1 MKGYIFILFILTLSI
16 QLAFSQQDDGVVSFD
31 LPIRNSLVFNR
42 YNINP
47 TFTFVREQ
55 NKYIT
60 FNNKRQWVQFDNAP
74 EMFLGSYSG
83 RFSENIGAG
92 VAAFQQNYGVLTTFG
107 GLLNFAYNVKL
118 NTNSNLTF
126 GLNAAAYK
134 SGVNTANVV
143 TNFDDPSLQN
153 VPENFLFTINPGI
166 NYGTEFLDFG
176 ISINNLVLYNIE
188 TSAMI
193 EDDPKQSIKAHVMHT
208 GFFDGRGFFKDTKF
222 SGILM
227 SEFRKDE
234 TLISGLAT
242 LSVPKGIWFQVGYNN
257 RFGVSGGL
265 GLNVTKN
272 IALEYNIEK
281 SIGELVDFGTSHEV
295 TLAYRFITKKR
306 YDYSGDEEVSGLF
319 TKKRN
324 KPIVKASEEELAA
337 IRERAAERR
346 AKAKLEREAAEKAK
360 KEAEANAL
368 AEAQQKAKQL
378 AQEKAEREEN
388 ARIAREKAAE
398 EAKILAEQK
407 AKAEAERKVQEAAE
421 AKAKLL
427 AEQKAKEEAEAKAK
441 AQQLAEQKAR
451 EEASEKARLLA
462 EQKAQEEAEAKAK
475 LLAEQKAKEEA
486 EAKAQQLAEQKAREE
501 AAEKERLLAEQK
513 AKLEA
518 ERKAQEEAEA
528 EAQLLAEQKAKEEAE
543 ARAKQLAEQKAREA
557 AAEKERLI
565 AEQKAKL
572 EAERKAQE
580 EAAAEK
586 ERLLAEQKAKETSI
600 ENPQDNIGKTIA
612 NLTKEAESSN
622 EQQNK
627 LLEEFEKIVNIKDED
642 LKDLK
647 EENDLSDQGIVV
659 QPKPFKS
666 VTAENNKLNAIKSDL
681 DKVIEEQAQKI
692 DSLNSLY
699 EERFRTT
706 KLDEVNLFYRKK
718 IEDLELKQAEAKEL
732 RIELNN
738 RLEVIKEA
746 TEFEKRRRIKRAAYD
761 NEQDRYAQDRAMLQ
775 NIKRTTKP
783 AETPYTSD
791 DFDFGQ
797 VQSENIQILKNVKNT
812 ESGYYLIIAVHSDI
826 NKRNEFLTKVVAS
839 GRTNVDFFYDVNTS
853 KYYIY
858 YSKFDS
864 INAANKAMEDK
875 GNRLYNVK
883 MSLVKIEN

>member
-1 MKGYIFILFILTLSI
+1 M
-16 QLAFSQQDDGVVSFD
+16 AFSQQDDGVVSFD

-55 NKYIT
+55 NKYIS
-60 FNNKRQWVQFDNAP
+60 FNNKRQWIQFDNAP

-107 GLLNFAYNVKL
+107 GLINFAYNVKL
-118 NTNSNLTF
+118 STDSNLTF

-134 SGVNTANVV
+134 SGVNTSNIV

-153 VPENFLFTINPGI
+153 VPENFLLTVNPGI

-188 TSAMI
+188 TSSMV

-227 SEFRKDE
+227 SEFRQDE
-234 TLISGLAT
+234 TIISGLAT
-242 LSVPKGIWFQVGYNN
+242 LNVPKGIWFQVGYNN
-257 RFGVSGGL
+257 LYGVSGGL

-281 SIGELVDFGTSHEV
+281 SIGELVEFGSSHEV
-295 TLAYRFITKKR
+295 TLAYRFITKKK
-306 YDYSGDEEVSGLF
+306 YDYSGDEDVSGLF
-319 TKKRN
+319 TKKRI
-324 KPIVKASEEELAA
+324 KPIVQASEEELAG
-337 IRERAAERR
+337 IRERAAARR
-346 AKAKLEREAAEKAK
+346 AQAKLDREAAEKAK
-360 KEAEANAL
+360 KETDANAL
-368 AEAQQKAKQL
+368 AEAQAKAKQL
-378 AQEKAEREEN
+378 AEEKAEREAKEKL
-388 ARIAREKAAE
+388 ARE
-398 EAKILAEQK
+398 
-407 AKAEAERKVQEAAE
+407 EAAK
-421 AKAKLL
+421 KAKLL
-427 AEQKAKEEAEAKAK
+427 AEQQAKEETERKAQEEAEARAKALAEEKAKEEAEARAK

-451 EEASEKARLLA
+451 EEAAEKARLLA
-462 EQKAQEEAEAKAK
+462 EQQAKEEAERKAKEEAEAKAM
-475 LLAEQKAKEEA
+475 LLAEQKAKEEAEA

-501 AAEKERLLAEQK
+501 AAEKARLLAEQQAK
-513 AKLEA
+513 AEA

-528 EAQLLAEQKAKEEAE
+528 RAKALAEQKAKEEA
-543 ARAKQLAEQKAREA
+543 AEKAR
-557 AAEKERLI
+557 LLD
-565 AEQKAKL
+565 EQ
-572 EAERKAQE
+572 Q
-580 EAAAEK
+580 
-586 ERLLAEQKAKETSI
+586 AKEETDNKANEELI
-600 ENPQDNIGKTIA
+600 ENPKDEIGKTIA
-612 NLTKEAESSN
+612 SLTKDAESTN
-622 EQQNK
+622 DQQNK
-627 LLEEFEKIVNIKDED
+627 LLEEFEKIVDIKDED

-647 EENDLSDQGIVV
+647 EENDLSDQGITV

-681 DKVIEEQAQKI
+681 DAVIESQSQKI

-699 EERFRTT
+699 EERYKTT

-718 IEDLELKQAEAKEL
+718 IENLKLKQAEAKTL
-732 RIELNN
+732 RLQLNN
-738 RLEVIKEA
+738 RLELIKEA

-775 NIKRTTKP
+775 NIKRTTKL

-791 DFDFGQ
+791 DFDFGLE
-797 VQSENIQILKNVKNT
+797 QSENIQILKNVSNT
-812 ESGYYLIIAVHSDI
+812 ESGYYLIIAVHSNI
-826 NKRNEFLTKVVAS
+826 NKRNEFLTKVIAS
-839 GRTNVDFFYDVNTS
+839 GRTNVDFFYDVSSS

-858 YSKFDS
+858 YDKFDS
-864 INAANKAMEDK
+864 ISAANRAMENK
-875 GNRLYNVK
+875 GNRPYNVK

>member
-60 FNNKRQWVQFDNAP
+60 FNNKRQWVQFDNAT

-295 TLAYRFITKKR
+295 TLAYRLITKKR

-427 AEQKAKEEAEAKAK
+427 AEQMAKEEAEAKAK

-462 EQKAQEEAEAKAK
+462 KQKAQEEAEAKAK

-528 EAQLLAEQKAKEEAE
+528 EAQLLSEQKAKEEAE

-586 ERLLAEQKAKETSI
+586 EKLLAEQKAKETSI

-797 VQSENIQILKNVKNT
+797 VRSENIQILKNVKNT
-812 ESGYYLIIAVHSDI
+812 DSGYYLIIAVHSDI

-839 GRTNVDFFYDVNTS
+839 GRANVDFFYDVKTS

-875 GNRLYNVK
+875 GNRPYNLK

>member
-1 MKGYIFILFILTLSI
+1 MKTHLFILFILTLTI
-16 QLAFSQQDDGVVSFD
+16 EVAFSQQDDGVVSFD

-55 NKYIT
+55 NKYIS

-83 RFSENIGAG
+83 RFAENIGAG

-134 SGVNTANVV
+134 SGVNISNVV

-153 VPENFLFTINPGI
+153 VPENFLLTVNPGI

-176 ISINNLVLYNIE
+176 ISINNLVLYNLE
-188 TSAMI
+188 TSSMI

-222 SGILM
+222 SGLLM

-242 LSVPKGIWFQVGYNN
+242 LNVPKGIWFQVGYNN
-257 RFGVSGGL
+257 RYGVSGGL

-281 SIGELVDFGTSHEV
+281 SIGELVEFGSSHEV
-295 TLAYRFITKKR
+295 TLAYRFITKKK

-319 TKKRN
+319 TKKRI
-324 KPIVKASEEELAA
+324 KPIVQASEEELAG

-346 AKAKLEREAAEKAK
+346 AQAKLDREAEEKAK
-360 KEAEANAL
+360 KDAEANAL
-368 AEAQQKAKQL
+368 AEAQAKAKQL
-378 AQEKAEREEN
+378 AEEKAERE
-388 ARIAREKAAE
+388 AKAKLAREEAAEKARLLAEQQAKE
-398 EAKILAEQK
+398 EAKRK
-407 AKAEAERKVQEAAE
+407 AQEEAD

-427 AEQKAKEEAEAKAK
+427 AEQKAKEEAEA
-441 AQQLAEQKAR
+441 R
-451 EEASEKARLLA
+451 
-462 EQKAQEEAEAKAK
+462 
-475 LLAEQKAKEEA
+475 
-486 EAKAQQLAEQKAREE
+486 AKAQQLAEQKAREE
-501 AAEKERLLAEQK
+501 AAEKARLLAEQQ
-513 AKLEA
+513 AKEEA
-518 ERKAQEEAEA
+518 ERKAQEEADA
-528 EAQLLAEQKAKEEAE
+528 KAKLLAEQKAKEEAE
-543 ARAKQLAEQKAREA
+543 ARAKAQQLAEQKAREE
-557 AAEKERLI
+557 AAEKARLL
-565 AEQKAKL
+565 AEKQAKE

-580 EAAAEK
+580 EADARAKLLAEQKAKEEAEARAKAQQLAEQKAREEAAEK
-586 ERLLAEQKAKETSI
+586 ARLLAEQKAKEEADAKEELV
-600 ENPQDNIGKTIA
+600 ENPKDEIGKTIA
-612 NLTKEAESSN
+612 TLTKDAESSS

-627 LLEEFEKIVNIKDED
+627 LLEEFEKIVDIKDED

-647 EENDLSDQGIVV
+647 EENDLSDQGIAVK
-659 QPKPFKS
+659 PKPFKS

-681 DKVIEEQAQKI
+681 DEVIKSQNEKI

-699 EERFRTT
+699 EERYKTT

-718 IEDLELKQAEAKEL
+718 IEDLKLKQAEAKTL
-732 RIELNN
+732 RIQLDN
-738 RLEVIKEA
+738 RLEIIKEA

-761 NEQDRYAQDRAMLQ
+761 NEQDRYSQDRAMLQ

-783 AETPYTSD
+783 AETPYTSE

-797 VQSENIQILKNVKNT
+797 EQSENIQILKNVSNT

-839 GRTNVDFFYDVNTS
+839 GRANVDFFYDVNTS

-864 INAANKAMEDK
+864 ISAANKAMEDK
-875 GNRLYNVK
+875 GNRPYNVK
-883 MSLVKIEN
+883 MTLVKIEN

>member
-1 MKGYIFILFILTLSI
+1 M
-16 QLAFSQQDDGVVSFD
+16 QMAFSQQDDGVVSFD

-55 NKYIT
+55 NKYIS
-60 FNNKRQWVQFDNAP
+60 FSNKRQWVQFDNAP

-83 RFSENIGAG
+83 RFAENIGAG

-134 SGVNTANVV
+134 SGVNTSNIV

-153 VPENFLFTINPGI
+153 VPENFLLTVNPGI

-176 ISINNLVLYNIE
+176 ISINNLVLYNLE
-188 TSAMI
+188 TSSMI
-193 EDDPKQSIKAHVMHT
+193 EEDPKQSIKAHVMHT

-242 LSVPKGIWFQVGYNN
+242 LNVPKGIWFQVGYNN
-257 RFGVSGGL
+257 RYGVSGGL

-281 SIGELVDFGTSHEV
+281 SIGELVEFGSSHEV
-295 TLAYRFITKKR
+295 TLAYRFITKKK

-319 TKKRN
+319 TKKRI
-324 KPIVKASEEELAA
+324 KPIVQASEEELTG

-346 AKAKLEREAAEKAK
+346 AKAKLDREAEEKAK
-360 KEAEANAL
+360 RDAEANAL
-368 AEAQQKAKQL
+368 AEAQTKAKQL
-378 AQEKAEREEN
+378 AEEKAER
-388 ARIAREKAAE
+388 
-398 EAKILAEQK
+398 
-407 AKAEAERKVQEAAE
+407 E

-427 AEQKAKEEAEAKAK
+427 AEQKAKEEAEA
-441 AQQLAEQKAR
+441 R
-451 EEASEKARLLA
+451 
-462 EQKAQEEAEAKAK
+462 
-475 LLAEQKAKEEA
+475 
-486 EAKAQQLAEQKAREE
+486 AKAQQLAEQKAREE
-501 AAEKERLLAEQK
+501 AAEKARLLAEQQAKEEAERKAKEEADAKAKLLAEQK
-513 AKLEA
+513 AKAEAEARAKAQQLAEQKAREEAAEKARLLAEQQAKEEA
-518 ERKAQEEAEA
+518 ERKAQEEADA
-528 EAQLLAEQKAKEEAE
+528 KAKLLAEQKAKEEAE
-543 ARAKQLAEQKAREA
+543 ARAKAQQLAEQKAREE
-557 AAEKERLI
+557 AAEK
-565 AEQKAKL
+565 A
-572 EAERKAQE
+572 
-580 EAAAEK
+580 
-586 ERLLAEQKAKETSI
+586 RLLAEQQAKE
-600 ENPQDNIGKTIA
+600 EANAKEELVEDPKDEIGKTIA
-612 NLTKEAESSN
+612 SLTKDAESSS

-647 EENDLSDQGIVV
+647 EENDLSDQGIAVK
-659 QPKPFKS
+659 PKPFKS

-681 DKVIEEQAQKI
+681 DEVIKSQTEKI

-699 EERFRTT
+699 EERYKTT

-718 IEDLELKQAEAKEL
+718 IEDLKLKQAEAKTL
-732 RIELNN
+732 RIQLDN
-738 RLEVIKEA
+738 RLELIKEA

-761 NEQDRYAQDRAMLQ
+761 NEQDRYSQDRAVLQ

-783 AETPYTSD
+783 AETPYTSE

-797 VQSENIQILKNVKNT
+797 EQSENIKILKNVSNT

-839 GRTNVDFFYDVNTS
+839 GRANVDFFYDVNTS

-864 INAANKAMEDK
+864 ISAANKAMEDK
-875 GNRLYNVK
+875 GNRPYNVK

>member
-1 MKGYIFILFILTLSI
+1 M
-16 QLAFSQQDDGVVSFD
+16 QMAFSQQDDGVVSFD

-42 YNINP
+42 YSINP

-55 NKYIT
+55 NKYIS

-92 VAAFQQNYGVLTTFG
+92 IAAFQQNYGVLTTFG

-134 SGVNTANVV
+134 SGINTSNIV

-153 VPENFLFTINPGI
+153 VPENFLLTVNPGI

-188 TSAMI
+188 TSSMI
-193 EDDPKQSIKAHVMHT
+193 EDDPKQGIQAHVMHT
-208 GFFDGRGFFKDTKF
+208 GFFDGRGFFKDAKF

-234 TLISGLAT
+234 TLISGLVT
-242 LSVPKGIWFQVGYNN
+242 LSVPKGIWFQAGYNN
-257 RFGVSGGL
+257 RYGVSGGL

-272 IALEYNIEK
+272 IAIEYNIEK
-281 SIGELVDFGTSHEV
+281 SIGELVEFGTSHEV
-295 TLAYRFITKKR
+295 TLAYRFITKKK

-324 KPIVKASEEELAA
+324 KPIVKASEEELAG

-346 AKAKLEREAAEKAK
+346 AQAKLDREAEEKAK
-360 KEAEANAL
+360 KDAEANAL
-368 AEAQQKAKQL
+368 AEAQEKAKQL
-378 AQEKAEREEN
+378 AEEKAEREAKEKL
-388 ARIAREKAAE
+388 AREEAAE
-398 EAKILAEQK
+398 KARLLAEQK
-407 AKAEAERKVQEAAE
+407 AREDAERKAQEEAE
-421 AKAKLL
+421 AKAKAL
-427 AEQKAKEEAEAKAK
+427 AEQKAKEEAEAQARAK
-441 AQQLAEQKAR
+441 
-451 EEASEKARLLA
+451 
-462 EQKAQEEAEAKAK
+462 
-475 LLAEQKAKEEA
+475 
-486 EAKAQQLAEQKAREE
+486 QLAEQKAREE
-501 AAEKERLLAEQK
+501 AAEQARLLAEQ
-513 AKLEA
+513 
-518 ERKAQEEAEA
+518 Q
-528 EAQLLAEQKAKEEAE
+528 AKEEAE
-543 ARAKQLAEQKAREA
+543 KMAN
-557 AAEKERLI
+557 
-565 AEQKAKL
+565 
-572 EAERKAQE
+572 E
-580 EAAAEK
+580 E
-586 ERLLAEQKAKETSI
+586 LV
-600 ENPQDNIGKTIA
+600 ENPKDEIGKTIA
-612 NLTKEAESSN
+612 SLTKAAESSN

-627 LLEEFEKIVNIKDED
+627 LLEEYEKIVNTKDED

-659 QPKPFKS
+659 KPKPFKS
-666 VTAENNKLNAIKSDL
+666 VTAENNKLNAIKSNL
-681 DKVIEEQAQKI
+681 DEVIESQSKKI

-699 EERFRTT
+699 EERYKTT

-718 IEDLELKQAEAKEL
+718 IEDLKLKQAEAKTL
-732 RIELNN
+732 RIQLNN
-738 RLEVIKEA
+738 RLELIKEA

-761 NEQDRYAQDRAMLQ
+761 NEQDRYTQDRAMLQ
-775 NIKRTTKP
+775 NIKRTTKL

-797 VQSENIQILKNVKNT
+797 EQSENIQILKNVSNT

-853 KYYIY
+853 KYYVY

-864 INAANKAMEDK
+864 ISAANKAMEDK
-875 GNRLYNVK
+875 GNRPYNVK

>member
-1 MKGYIFILFILTLSI
+1 MKTHLFILFILTLSM
-16 QLAFSQQDDGVVSFD
+16 QMAFSQQDDGVVSFD

-42 YNINP
+42 YSINP

-55 NKYIT
+55 NKYIS

-92 VAAFQQNYGVLTTFG
+92 IAAFQQNYGVLTTFG

-134 SGVNTANVV
+134 SGINTSNIV

-153 VPENFLFTINPGI
+153 VPENFLLTVNPGI

-188 TSAMI
+188 TSSMI
-193 EDDPKQSIKAHVMHT
+193 EDDPKQGIQAHVMHT
-208 GFFDGRGFFKDTKF
+208 GFFDGRGFFKDAKF

-234 TLISGLAT
+234 TLISGLVT
-242 LSVPKGIWFQVGYNN
+242 LSVPKGIWFQAGYNN
-257 RFGVSGGL
+257 RYGVSGGL

-272 IALEYNIEK
+272 IAIEYNIEK
-281 SIGELVDFGTSHEV
+281 SIGELVEFGTSHEV
-295 TLAYRFITKKR
+295 TLAYRFITKKK

-324 KPIVKASEEELAA
+324 KPIVKASEEELAG

-346 AKAKLEREAAEKAK
+346 AQAKLDREAEEKAK
-360 KEAEANAL
+360 KDAEANAL
-368 AEAQQKAKQL
+368 AEAQEKAKQL
-378 AQEKAEREEN
+378 AEEKAEREAKEKL
-388 ARIAREKAAE
+388 AREEAAE
-398 EAKILAEQK
+398 KARLLAEQIAKEDAERKAQEEAEAKAKALAEQK
-407 AKAEAERKVQEAAE
+407 AKEEAEAQARAKQLAEQKAREEAAEKARLLAEQKAKEDAERKAQEEAE
-421 AKAKLL
+421 AKTKLL
-427 AEQKAKEEAEAKAK
+427 AEQKAKEEAEAQARAK
-441 AQQLAEQKAR
+441 
-451 EEASEKARLLA
+451 
-462 EQKAQEEAEAKAK
+462 
-475 LLAEQKAKEEA
+475 
-486 EAKAQQLAEQKAREE
+486 QLAEQKAREE
-501 AAEKERLLAEQK
+501 AAEQARLLAEQ
-513 AKLEA
+513 
-518 ERKAQEEAEA
+518 Q
-528 EAQLLAEQKAKEEAE
+528 AKEEAE
-543 ARAKQLAEQKAREA
+543 KMAN
-557 AAEKERLI
+557 
-565 AEQKAKL
+565 
-572 EAERKAQE
+572 E
-580 EAAAEK
+580 E
-586 ERLLAEQKAKETSI
+586 LV
-600 ENPQDNIGKTIA
+600 ENPKDEIGKTIA
-612 NLTKEAESSN
+612 SLTKAAESSN

-627 LLEEFEKIVNIKDED
+627 LLEEYEKIVNTKDED

-659 QPKPFKS
+659 KPKPFKS
-666 VTAENNKLNAIKSDL
+666 VTAENNKLNAIKSNL
-681 DKVIEEQAQKI
+681 DEVIESQSKKI

-699 EERFRTT
+699 EERYKTT

-718 IEDLELKQAEAKEL
+718 IEDLKLKQAEAKTL
-732 RIELNN
+732 RIQLNN
-738 RLEVIKEA
+738 RLELIKEA

-775 NIKRTTKP
+775 NIKRTTKL
-783 AETPYTSD
+783 AEKPYTSD

-797 VQSENIQILKNVKNT
+797 EQSENIQILKNVSNT

-853 KYYIY
+853 KYYVY

-864 INAANKAMEDK
+864 ISAANKAMEDK
-875 GNRLYNVK
+875 GNRPYNVK

>member
-1 MKGYIFILFILTLSI
+1 MKTHLLILFILTLAS
-16 QLAFSQQDDGVVSFD
+16 QMAFSQQDDGVVSFD

-42 YNINP
+42 YSINP

-55 NKYIT
+55 NKYIS
-60 FNNKRQWVQFDNAP
+60 FSNKRQWIQFDNAP

-107 GLLNFAYNVKL
+107 GLINFAYNVKL
-118 NTNSNLTF
+118 SADSNLTF

-134 SGVNTANVV
+134 SGVNTSNIV

-153 VPENFLFTINPGI
+153 VPENFLLTVNPGI

-188 TSAMI
+188 TSSMV

-227 SEFRKDE
+227 SEFRQDE
-234 TLISGLAT
+234 TIISGLAT
-242 LSVPKGIWFQVGYNN
+242 LNVPKGIWFQVGYNN
-257 RFGVSGGL
+257 LYGVSGGL

-281 SIGELVDFGTSHEV
+281 SIGELVEFGSSHEV
-295 TLAYRFITKKR
+295 TLAYRFITKKK
-306 YDYSGDEEVSGLF
+306 YDYSGDEDVSGLF
-319 TKKRN
+319 TKKRI
-324 KPIVKASEEELAA
+324 KPIVQASEEELAG
-337 IRERAAERR
+337 IRERAAARR
-346 AKAKLEREAAEKAK
+346 AQAKLDREAAEKAK
-360 KEAEANAL
+360 KETDANAL
-368 AEAQQKAKQL
+368 AEAQAKAKQL
-378 AQEKAEREEN
+378 AEEKAEREAKEKL
-388 ARIAREKAAE
+388 ARE
-398 EAKILAEQK
+398 
-407 AKAEAERKVQEAAE
+407 EAAK
-421 AKAKLL
+421 KAKLL
-427 AEQKAKEEAEAKAK
+427 AEQQAKEETERKAQEEAEARAKALAEEKAKEEAEARAK

-451 EEASEKARLLA
+451 EEAAEKARLLAEQQAKEEAERKAKEEAEAKARLLA
-462 EQKAQEEAEAKAK
+462 EQKAKEEA
-475 LLAEQKAKEEA
+475 EA

-501 AAEKERLLAEQK
+501 AAEKARLLAEQQAK
-513 AKLEA
+513 AEA

-528 EAQLLAEQKAKEEAE
+528 RAKALAEQKAKEEA
-543 ARAKQLAEQKAREA
+543 AEKAR
-557 AAEKERLI
+557 LLD
-565 AEQKAKL
+565 EQ
-572 EAERKAQE
+572 Q
-580 EAAAEK
+580 
-586 ERLLAEQKAKETSI
+586 AKEETDNKANEELI
-600 ENPQDNIGKTIA
+600 ENPKDEIGKTIA
-612 NLTKEAESSN
+612 SLTKDAESTN
-622 EQQNK
+622 DQQNK
-627 LLEEFEKIVNIKDED
+627 LLEEFEKIVDIKDED

-647 EENDLSDQGIVV
+647 EENDLSDQGITV

-681 DKVIEEQAQKI
+681 DAVIESQSQKI

-699 EERFRTT
+699 EERYKTT

-718 IEDLELKQAEAKEL
+718 IENLKLKQAEAKTL
-732 RIELNN
+732 RLQLNN
-738 RLEVIKEA
+738 RLELIKEA

-775 NIKRTTKP
+775 NIKRTTKL

-791 DFDFGQ
+791 DFDFGLE
-797 VQSENIQILKNVKNT
+797 QSENIQILKNVSNT
-812 ESGYYLIIAVHSDI
+812 ESGYYLIIAVHSNI
-826 NKRNEFLTKVVAS
+826 NKRNEFLTKVIAS
-839 GRTNVDFFYDVNTS
+839 GRTNVDFFYDVSSS

-858 YSKFDS
+858 YDKFDS
-864 INAANKAMEDK
+864 ISAANRAMENK
-875 GNRLYNVK
+875 GNRPYNVK

>member
-1 MKGYIFILFILTLSI
+1 MKTYLLILFILTLTM
-16 QLAFSQQDDGVVSFD
+16 QMAYSQQDDGVVSFD

-55 NKYIT
+55 NKYIS
-60 FNNKRQWVQFDNAP
+60 FSNKRQWVQFDNAP

-83 RFSENIGAG
+83 RFAENIGAG

-134 SGVNTANVV
+134 SGVNTSNIV

-153 VPENFLFTINPGI
+153 VPENFLLTVNPGI

-176 ISINNLVLYNIE
+176 ISINNLVLYNLE
-188 TSAMI
+188 TSSMI

-242 LSVPKGIWFQVGYNN
+242 LNVPKGIWFQVGYNN
-257 RFGVSGGL
+257 RYGVSGGL

-281 SIGELVDFGTSHEV
+281 SIGELVEFGSSHEV
-295 TLAYRFITKKR
+295 TLAYRFITKKK

-319 TKKRN
+319 TKKRI
-324 KPIVKASEEELAA
+324 KPIVQASEEELAG

-346 AKAKLEREAAEKAK
+346 AKAKLDREAEEKAK
-360 KEAEANAL
+360 KDAEANAL
-368 AEAQQKAKQL
+368 AEAQTKAKQL
-378 AQEKAEREEN
+378 AEEKAERE
-388 ARIAREKAAE
+388 AKAKVAREEAAE
-398 EAKILAEQK
+398 KARLLAEQQ
-407 AKAEAERKVQEAAE
+407 AKEEADT
-421 AKAKLL
+421 KAKLL
-427 AEQKAKEEAEAKAK
+427 AEQKAKEEAEA
-441 AQQLAEQKAR
+441 R
-451 EEASEKARLLA
+451 
-462 EQKAQEEAEAKAK
+462 
-475 LLAEQKAKEEA
+475 
-486 EAKAQQLAEQKAREE
+486 AKAQQLAEQKAREE
-501 AAEKERLLAEQK
+501 AAEKARLLAEQQVK
-513 AKLEA
+513 EEA
-518 ERKAQEEAEA
+518 ERKAQEEADA
-528 EAQLLAEQKAKEEAE
+528 KAKLLAKQKAKAEAE
-543 ARAKQLAEQKAREA
+543 ARAKAQQLAEQKAREE
-557 AAEKERLI
+557 AAEKARLL
-565 AEQKAKL
+565 AEQQAKE

-580 EAAAEK
+580 EADAKAK
-586 ERLLAEQKAKETSI
+586 LLAEQQAKE
-600 ENPQDNIGKTIA
+600 EANAKEKLVEDPKDEIGKTIA
-612 NLTKEAESSN
+612 SLTKDAESSS

-659 QPKPFKS
+659 KPKPFKS

-681 DKVIEEQAQKI
+681 DEVIKSQTEKI

-699 EERFRTT
+699 EERYKTT

-718 IEDLELKQAEAKEL
+718 IEDLKLKQAEAKTL
-732 RIELNN
+732 RIQLDN
-738 RLEVIKEA
+738 RLELIKEA

-761 NEQDRYAQDRAMLQ
+761 NEQDRYSQDRAMLQ

-783 AETPYTSD
+783 AETQYTSE

-797 VQSENIQILKNVKNT
+797 EQSENIKILKNVSNT

-839 GRTNVDFFYDVNTS
+839 GRANVDFFYDVNTS

-864 INAANKAMEDK
+864 ISAANKAMEDK
-875 GNRLYNVK
+875 GNRPYNVK

>member
-1 MKGYIFILFILTLSI
+1 M
-16 QLAFSQQDDGVVSFD
+16 QMAFSQQDDGVVSFD

-42 YNINP
+42 YSINP

-55 NKYIT
+55 NKYIS

-92 VAAFQQNYGVLTTFG
+92 IAAFQQNYGVLTTFG

-134 SGVNTANVV
+134 SGINTSNIV

-153 VPENFLFTINPGI
+153 VPENFLLTVNPGI

-188 TSAMI
+188 TSSMI
-193 EDDPKQSIKAHVMHT
+193 EDDPKQGIQAHVMHT
-208 GFFDGRGFFKDTKF
+208 GFFDGRGFFKDAKF

-227 SEFRKDE
+227 TEFRKDE
-234 TLISGLAT
+234 TLISGLVT
-242 LSVPKGIWFQVGYNN
+242 LSVPKGIWFQAGYNN
-257 RFGVSGGL
+257 RYGVSGGL

-272 IALEYNIEK
+272 IAIEYNIEK
-281 SIGELVDFGTSHEV
+281 SIGELVEFGTSHEV
-295 TLAYRFITKKR
+295 TLAYRFITKKK

-324 KPIVKASEEELAA
+324 KPIVKASEEELAG

-346 AKAKLEREAAEKAK
+346 AQAKLDREAEEKAK
-360 KEAEANAL
+360 KDAEANAL
-368 AEAQQKAKQL
+368 AEAQEKAKQL
-378 AQEKAEREEN
+378 AEEKAERE
-388 ARIAREKAAE
+388 
-398 EAKILAEQK
+398 
-407 AKAEAERKVQEAAE
+407 
-421 AKAKLL
+421 
-427 AEQKAKEEAEAKAK
+427 AKEK
-441 AQQLAEQKAR
+441 LAR
-451 EEASEKARLLA
+451 EEAAEKARLLA
-462 EQKAQEEAEAKAK
+462 EQKA
-475 LLAEQKAKEEA
+475 KEEV
-486 EAKAQQLAEQKAREE
+486 EAQARAKQLAEQKAREE
-501 AAEKERLLAEQK
+501 AAEKARLLAEQK
-513 AKLEA
+513 AKEDA

-528 EAQLLAEQKAKEEAE
+528 KAKAMAEQKAKEEAE
-543 ARAKQLAEQKAREA
+543 AQARAKQLAEQKAREE
-557 AAEKERLI
+557 AAEKARLL
-565 AEQKAKL
+565 AEQQAK
-572 EAERKAQE
+572 EDTERKAQE
-580 EAAAEK
+580 EAEAKAK
-586 ERLLAEQKAKETSI
+586 ALAEQKAKEEAEAQAREKQLAEQKAREEARLLAEQAKEEAEKMANEELV
-600 ENPQDNIGKTIA
+600 ENPKDEIGKTIA
-612 NLTKEAESSN
+612 SLTKAAESSN

-627 LLEEFEKIVNIKDED
+627 LLEEYEKIVNTKDED

-659 QPKPFKS
+659 KPKPFKS
-666 VTAENNKLNAIKSDL
+666 VTAENNKLNAIKSNL
-681 DKVIEEQAQKI
+681 DEVIESQSKKI
-692 DSLNSLY
+692 DSLNLLY
-699 EERFRTT
+699 EERYKTT

-718 IEDLELKQAEAKEL
+718 IEDLKLKQAEAKTL
-732 RIELNN
+732 RIQLNN
-738 RLEVIKEA
+738 RLELIKEA

-761 NEQDRYAQDRAMLQ
+761 NEQDRYTQDRAMLQ
-775 NIKRTTKP
+775 NIKRTTKL

-797 VQSENIQILKNVKNT
+797 EQSENIQILKNVSNT

-853 KYYIY
+853 KYYVY

-864 INAANKAMEDK
+864 ISAANKAMEDK
-875 GNRLYNVK
+875 GNRPYNVK

>member
-1 MKGYIFILFILTLSI
+1 M
-16 QLAFSQQDDGVVSFD
+16 QMAFPQQDDGVVSFD

-55 NKYIT
+55 NKYIS
-60 FNNKRQWVQFDNAP
+60 FNNKRQWVQFDNSP

-118 NTNSNLTF
+118 NTDSNLTF

-134 SGVNTANVV
+134 SGVNTSNVV
-143 TNFDDPSLQN
+143 INFDDPSLQN

-176 ISINNLVLYNIE
+176 ISINNLVLYNFE
-188 TSAMI
+188 TSSMI
-193 EDDPKQSIKAHVMHT
+193 EDDPRQSIKAHVMHT
-208 GFFDGRGFFKDTKF
+208 GFFDGRGFFKDAKF
-222 SGILM
+222 SGLLM
-227 SEFRKDE
+227 SEFRSDE

-242 LSVPKGIWFQVGYNN
+242 LSVPKGMWFQLGYNN
-257 RFGVSGGL
+257 RYGVSGGI

-281 SIGELVDFGTSHEV
+281 SIGELVEFGSSHEV
-295 TLAYRFITKKR
+295 TLAYRFITKKK

-319 TKKRN
+319 TKRRK
-324 KPIVKASEEELAA
+324 KPVVEASEEELAG
-337 IRERAAERR
+337 IRARAAERR
-346 AKAKLEREAAEKAK
+346 AQAKLDKEATEKAK
-360 KEAEANAL
+360 KEVETNAL
-368 AEAQQKAKQL
+368 AEAQAEAKRL
-378 AQEKAEREEN
+378 AKEKAEREAKEK
-388 ARIAREKAAE
+388 IAREEAAE
-398 EAKILAEQK
+398 RARLLAEQK
-407 AKAEAERKVQEAAE
+407 AKEEAQRKAQEEAE
-421 AKAKLL
+421 AKAKVL

-451 EEASEKARLLA
+451 EEAAEKARLLA
-462 EQKAQEEAEAKAK
+462 EQQAKEEAERKAQEEAEAKAK

-486 EAKAQQLAEQKAREE
+486 DARAKAQQLGEQKAREE
-501 AAEKERLLAEQK
+501 AAEKARLLAVQK
-513 AKLEA
+513 AKEEA
-518 ERKAQEEAEA
+518 ERKAQEEAE
-528 EAQLLAEQKAKEEAE
+528 KA
-543 ARAKQLAEQKAREA
+543 
-557 AAEKERLI
+557 
-565 AEQKAKL
+565 
-572 EAERKAQE
+572 
-580 EAAAEK
+580 
-586 ERLLAEQKAKETSI
+586 RLLAEQQAKAEAERIAQKAADKKTKEELV
-600 ENPQDNIGKTIA
+600 ENPKDDIGKTIA
-612 NLTKEAESSN
+612 SLTKDAESSS
-622 EQQNK
+622 EQQNT

-647 EENDLSDQGIVV
+647 EENDLSDQGITV

-681 DKVIEEQAQKI
+681 DAVIESQTEKI

-699 EERFRTT
+699 EERYRTT

-718 IEDLELKQAEAKEL
+718 IEDLKLKQAEAKTL
-732 RIELNN
+732 RIQLNN
-738 RLEVIKEA
+738 RLELIKEA

-761 NEQDRYAQDRAMLQ
+761 NDQDRYAQDRAMLQ

-797 VQSENIQILKNVKNT
+797 IQSENIQILKNVKNT
-812 ESGYYLIIAVHSDI
+812 ESGYYIIIAVHSDI

-839 GRTNVDFFYDVNTS
+839 GRANVDFFYDVNTS

-864 INAANKAMEDK
+864 ISAANKAMEDK
-875 GNRLYNVK
+875 GNRPYNVK
-883 MSLVKIEN
+883 MSLVKIENQ

>member
-1 MKGYIFILFILTLSI
+1 MKTHLFILFILTLTM
-16 QLAFSQQDDGVVSFD
+16 QMAFSQQDDGVASFD

-42 YNINP
+42 YSINP

-55 NKYIT
+55 NKYISFT
-60 FNNKRQWVQFDNAP
+60 NKREWVQFDNAP

-92 VAAFQQNYGVLTTFG
+92 IAAFQQNYGVLTTFG

-134 SGVNTANVV
+134 SGINTSNIV

-153 VPENFLFTINPGI
+153 VPENFLLTVNPGI

-188 TSAMI
+188 TSSMI
-193 EDDPKQSIKAHVMHT
+193 EDDPKQGIQAHVMHT
-208 GFFDGRGFFKDTKF
+208 GFFDGRGFFKDAKF

-234 TLISGLAT
+234 TLISGLVT
-242 LSVPKGIWFQVGYNN
+242 LSVPKGIWFQAGYNN
-257 RFGVSGGL
+257 RYGVSGGL

-272 IALEYNIEK
+272 IAIEYNIEK
-281 SIGELVDFGTSHEV
+281 SIGELVEFGTSHEV
-295 TLAYRFITKKR
+295 TLAYRFITKKKF
-306 YDYSGDEEVSGLF
+306 DYSGDEEVSGLF

-324 KPIVKASEEELAA
+324 KPIVKASEEELAG

-346 AKAKLEREAAEKAK
+346 AQAKLDREAEEKAK
-360 KEAEANAL
+360 KDAEANAL
-368 AEAQQKAKQL
+368 AEAQEKAKQL
-378 AQEKAEREEN
+378 AEEKAEREAKEKL
-388 ARIAREKAAE
+388 AREEAAE
-398 EAKILAEQK
+398 KARLLAEQK
-407 AKAEAERKVQEAAE
+407 AKEDAERKAQEEAE
-421 AKAKLL
+421 AKAKAL
-427 AEQKAKEEAEAKAK
+427 AEQKAKEEAEAQAREKR
-441 AQQLAEQKAR
+441 LAEQKAR
-451 EEASEKARLLA
+451 EEARLLA
-462 EQKAQEEAEAKAK
+462 EQQ
-475 LLAEQKAKEEA
+475 AKEEA
-486 EAKAQQLAEQKAREE
+486 EKMANEE
-501 AAEKERLLAEQK
+501 LV
-513 AKLEA
+513 
-518 ERKAQEEAEA
+518 
-528 EAQLLAEQKAKEEAE
+528 
-543 ARAKQLAEQKAREA
+543 
-557 AAEKERLI
+557 
-565 AEQKAKL
+565 
-572 EAERKAQE
+572 
-580 EAAAEK
+580 
-586 ERLLAEQKAKETSI
+586 
-600 ENPQDNIGKTIA
+600 ENPKDEIGKTIA
-612 NLTKEAESSN
+612 SLTKAAESSN

-627 LLEEFEKIVNIKDED
+627 LLEEYEKIVNTKDED

-659 QPKPFKS
+659 KPKPFKS
-666 VTAENNKLNAIKSDL
+666 VTAENNKLNAIKSNL
-681 DKVIEEQAQKI
+681 DEVIESQSKKI

-699 EERFRTT
+699 EERYKTT

-718 IEDLELKQAEAKEL
+718 IEDLKLKQAEAKTL
-732 RIELNN
+732 RIQLNN
-738 RLEVIKEA
+738 RLELIKEA

-761 NEQDRYAQDRAMLQ
+761 NEQDRYTQDRAMLQ
-775 NIKRTTKP
+775 NIKRTTKL

-797 VQSENIQILKNVKNT
+797 EQSENIQILKNVSNT

-853 KYYIY
+853 KYYVY

-864 INAANKAMEDK
+864 ISAANKAMEDK
-875 GNRLYNVK
+875 GNRPYNVK

>member
-1 MKGYIFILFILTLSI
+1 MKTHLFILFILTLTM
-16 QLAFSQQDDGVVSFD
+16 QMAFSQQDDGVASFD

-42 YNINP
+42 YSINP

-55 NKYIT
+55 NKYISFT
-60 FNNKRQWVQFDNAP
+60 NKREWVQFDNAP

-92 VAAFQQNYGVLTTFG
+92 IAAFQQNYGVLTTFG

-134 SGVNTANVV
+134 SGINTSNIV

-153 VPENFLFTINPGI
+153 VPENFLLTVNPGI

-188 TSAMI
+188 TSSMI
-193 EDDPKQSIKAHVMHT
+193 EDDPKQGIQAHVMHT
-208 GFFDGRGFFKDTKF
+208 GFFDGRGFFKDAKF

-234 TLISGLAT
+234 TLISGLVT
-242 LSVPKGIWFQVGYNN
+242 LSVPKGIWFQAGYNN
-257 RFGVSGGL
+257 RYGVSGGL

-272 IALEYNIEK
+272 IAIEYNIEK
-281 SIGELVDFGTSHEV
+281 SIGELVEFGTSHEV
-295 TLAYRFITKKR
+295 TLAYRFITKKKF
-306 YDYSGDEEVSGLF
+306 DYSGDEEVSGLF

-324 KPIVKASEEELAA
+324 KPIVKASEEELAG

-346 AKAKLEREAAEKAK
+346 AQAKLDREAEEKAK
-360 KEAEANAL
+360 KDAEANAL
-368 AEAQQKAKQL
+368 AEAQEKAKQL
-378 AQEKAEREEN
+378 AEEKAEREAKEKL
-388 ARIAREKAAE
+388 AREEAAE
-398 EAKILAEQK
+398 KARLLAEQK
-407 AKAEAERKVQEAAE
+407 AKEDAERKAQEEAE
-421 AKAKLL
+421 AKTKLL
-427 AEQKAKEEAEAKAK
+427 AEQKAKEEAEA
-441 AQQLAEQKAR
+441 Q
-451 EEASEKARLLA
+451 
-462 EQKAQEEAEAKAK
+462 
-475 LLAEQKAKEEA
+475 
-486 EAKAQQLAEQKAREE
+486 
-501 AAEKERLLAEQK
+501 
-513 AKLEA
+513 
-518 ERKAQEEAEA
+518 
-528 EAQLLAEQKAKEEAE
+528 
-543 ARAKQLAEQKAREA
+543 ARAKQLAEQKARE
-557 AAEKERLI
+557 
-565 AEQKAKL
+565 
-572 EAERKAQE
+572 EA
-580 EAAAEK
+580 
-586 ERLLAEQKAKETSI
+586 RLLAEQQAKEEAEKMANEELV
-600 ENPQDNIGKTIA
+600 ENPKDEIGKTIA
-612 NLTKEAESSN
+612 SLTKAAESSN

-627 LLEEFEKIVNIKDED
+627 LLEEYEKIVNTKDED

-659 QPKPFKS
+659 KPKPFKS
-666 VTAENNKLNAIKSDL
+666 VTAENNKLNAIKSNL
-681 DKVIEEQAQKI
+681 DEVIESQSKKI

-699 EERFRTT
+699 EERYKTT

-718 IEDLELKQAEAKEL
+718 IEDLKLKQAEAKTL
-732 RIELNN
+732 RIQLNN
-738 RLEVIKEA
+738 RLELIKEA

-761 NEQDRYAQDRAMLQ
+761 NEQDRYTQDRAMLQ
-775 NIKRTTKP
+775 NIKRTTKL

-797 VQSENIQILKNVKNT
+797 EQSENIQILKNVSNT

-853 KYYIY
+853 KYYVY

-864 INAANKAMEDK
+864 ISAANKAMEDK
-875 GNRLYNVK
+875 GNRPYNVK

>member
-1 MKGYIFILFILTLSI
+1 M
-16 QLAFSQQDDGVVSFD
+16 AFSQQDDGVVSFD

-55 NKYIT
+55 NKYIS
-60 FNNKRQWVQFDNAP
+60 FNNKRQWIQFDNAP

-107 GLLNFAYNVKL
+107 GLINFAYNVKL
-118 NTNSNLTF
+118 STDSNLTF

-134 SGVNTANVV
+134 SGVNTSNIV

-153 VPENFLFTINPGI
+153 VPENFLLTVNPGI

-188 TSAMI
+188 TSSMV

-227 SEFRKDE
+227 SEFRQDE
-234 TLISGLAT
+234 TIISGLAT
-242 LSVPKGIWFQVGYNN
+242 LNVPKGIWFQVGYNN
-257 RFGVSGGL
+257 RYGVSGGL

-281 SIGELVDFGTSHEV
+281 SIGELVEFGSSHEV
-295 TLAYRFITKKR
+295 TLAYRFITKKK
-306 YDYSGDEEVSGLF
+306 YDYSGDEDVSGLF
-319 TKKRN
+319 TKKRI
-324 KPIVKASEEELAA
+324 KPIVQASEEELAG
-337 IRERAAERR
+337 IRERAAARR
-346 AKAKLEREAAEKAK
+346 AQAKLDREAAEKAK
-360 KEAEANAL
+360 KETDANAL
-368 AEAQQKAKQL
+368 AEAQAKAKQL
-378 AQEKAEREEN
+378 AEEKAEREAKEKL
-388 ARIAREKAAE
+388 AREEAAKKARL
-398 EAKILAEQK
+398 LAEQQ
-407 AKAEAERKVQEAAE
+407 AKEEAERKAQEEAD

-427 AEQKAKEEAEAKAK
+427 AEQKVKEEAEARAK

-451 EEASEKARLLA
+451 EEAAERKAKEEAEAKARLLA
-462 EQKAQEEAEAKAK
+462 EQKAKEEA
-475 LLAEQKAKEEA
+475 EA

-501 AAEKERLLAEQK
+501 AAEKARLLAEQQ
-513 AKLEA
+513 AKEEA

-528 EAQLLAEQKAKEEAE
+528 RAKSLAEQKAKEEA
-543 ARAKQLAEQKAREA
+543 AEKAR
-557 AAEKERLI
+557 LLD
-565 AEQKAKL
+565 EQ
-572 EAERKAQE
+572 Q
-580 EAAAEK
+580 
-586 ERLLAEQKAKETSI
+586 AKEETDNKANEELI
-600 ENPQDNIGKTIA
+600 ENPKDEIGKTIA
-612 NLTKEAESSN
+612 SLTKDAESTN
-622 EQQNK
+622 DQQNK
-627 LLEEFEKIVNIKDED
+627 LLEEFEKIVDIKDED

-647 EENDLSDQGIVV
+647 EENDLSDQGITV

-681 DKVIEEQAQKI
+681 DAVIESQSQKI

-699 EERFRTT
+699 EERYKTT

-718 IEDLELKQAEAKEL
+718 IENLKLKQAEAKTL
-732 RIELNN
+732 RLQLNN
-738 RLEVIKEA
+738 RLELIKEA

-775 NIKRTTKP
+775 NIKRTTKL

-791 DFDFGQ
+791 DFDFGLE
-797 VQSENIQILKNVKNT
+797 QSENIQILKNVSNT
-812 ESGYYLIIAVHSDI
+812 ESGYYLIIAVHSNI
-826 NKRNEFLTKVVAS
+826 NKRNEFLTKVIAS
-839 GRTNVDFFYDVNTS
+839 GRTNVDFFYDVSTS

-858 YSKFDS
+858 YDKFDS
-864 INAANKAMEDK
+864 ISAANRAMENK
-875 GNRLYNVK
+875 GNRPYNVK

>member
-1 MKGYIFILFILTLSI
+1 M
-16 QLAFSQQDDGVVSFD
+16 AFSQQDDGVVSFD

-42 YNINP
+42 YSINP

-55 NKYIT
+55 NKYIS
-60 FNNKRQWVQFDNAP
+60 FSNKRQWIQFDNAP

-107 GLLNFAYNVKL
+107 GLINFAYNVKL
-118 NTNSNLTF
+118 SADSNLTF

-134 SGVNTANVV
+134 SGVNTSNIV

-153 VPENFLFTINPGI
+153 VPENFLLTVNPGI

-188 TSAMI
+188 TSSMV

-227 SEFRKDE
+227 SEFRQDE
-234 TLISGLAT
+234 TIISGLAT
-242 LSVPKGIWFQVGYNN
+242 LNVPKGIWFQVGYNN
-257 RFGVSGGL
+257 LYGVSGGL

-281 SIGELVDFGTSHEV
+281 SIGELVEFGSSHEV
-295 TLAYRFITKKR
+295 TLAYRFITKKK
-306 YDYSGDEEVSGLF
+306 YDYSGDEDVSGLF
-319 TKKRN
+319 TKKRI
-324 KPIVKASEEELAA
+324 KPIVQASEEELAG
-337 IRERAAERR
+337 IRERAAARR
-346 AKAKLEREAAEKAK
+346 AQAKLDREAAEKAK
-360 KEAEANAL
+360 KETDANAL
-368 AEAQQKAKQL
+368 AEAQAKAKQL
-378 AQEKAEREEN
+378 AEEKAEREAKEKL
-388 ARIAREKAAE
+388 ARE
-398 EAKILAEQK
+398 
-407 AKAEAERKVQEAAE
+407 EAAK
-421 AKAKLL
+421 KAKLL
-427 AEQKAKEEAEAKAK
+427 AEQQAKEETERKAQEEAEARAKALAEEKAKEEAEARAK

-451 EEASEKARLLA
+451 EEAAEKARLLAEQQAKEEAERKAKEEAEAKARLLA
-462 EQKAQEEAEAKAK
+462 EQKAKEEA
-475 LLAEQKAKEEA
+475 EA

-501 AAEKERLLAEQK
+501 AAEKARLLAEQQAK
-513 AKLEA
+513 AEA

-528 EAQLLAEQKAKEEAE
+528 RAKALAEQKAKEEA
-543 ARAKQLAEQKAREA
+543 AEKAR
-557 AAEKERLI
+557 LLD
-565 AEQKAKL
+565 EQ
-572 EAERKAQE
+572 Q
-580 EAAAEK
+580 
-586 ERLLAEQKAKETSI
+586 AKEETDNKANEELI
-600 ENPQDNIGKTIA
+600 ENPKDEIGKTIA
-612 NLTKEAESSN
+612 SLTKDAESTN
-622 EQQNK
+622 DQQNK
-627 LLEEFEKIVNIKDED
+627 LLEEFEKIVDIKDED

-647 EENDLSDQGIVV
+647 EENDLSDQGITV

-681 DKVIEEQAQKI
+681 DAVIESQSQKI

-699 EERFRTT
+699 EERYKTT

-718 IEDLELKQAEAKEL
+718 IENLKLKQAEAKTL
-732 RIELNN
+732 RLQLNN
-738 RLEVIKEA
+738 RLELIKEA

-775 NIKRTTKP
+775 NIKRTTKL

-791 DFDFGQ
+791 DFDFGLE
-797 VQSENIQILKNVKNT
+797 QSENIQILKNVSNT
-812 ESGYYLIIAVHSDI
+812 ESGYYLIIAVHSNI
-826 NKRNEFLTKVVAS
+826 NKRNEFLTKVIAS
-839 GRTNVDFFYDVNTS
+839 GRTNVDFFYDVSSS

-858 YSKFDS
+858 YDKFDS
-864 INAANKAMEDK
+864 ISAANRAMENK
-875 GNRLYNVK
+875 GNRPYNVK